1 MVPVILTIVNILIV
15 VGIACSEILLS
26 YENRDLVEQLNE
38 QTHLN
43 QYLKDQISLLTKQ
56 IQSAPKYTDPA
67 TTTLPTQE

>member
-1 MVPVILTIVNILIV
+1 MIPVILTIVNILIV

-43 QYLKDQISLLTKQ
+43 RYLGEQIALLTEQ
-56 IQSAPKYTDPA
+56 IQSAPKYIDP
-67 TTTLPTQE
+67 TTTILPTQE

>member
-43 QYLKDQISLLTKQ
+43 QYLTDQITLLTKQ
-56 IQSAPKYTDPA
+56 IQSAPKYTDP
-67 TTTLPTQE
+67 TTTILPTQE

>member
-26 YENRDLVEQLNE
+26 YENRDLTEQLNE

-43 QYLKDQISLLTKQ
+43 QYLKEQITTLTEQ
-56 IQSAPKYTDPA
+56 IHAIPKYTDP
-67 TTTLPTQE
+67 TTTILPTQE

>member
-56 IQSAPKYTDPA
+56 IDSAPKYSEL
-67 TTTLPTQE
+67 TTTILPTQE

>member
-38 QTHLN
+38 QIHLN
-43 QYLKDQISLLTKQ
+43 QYLREQVIQLTREAHP
-56 IQSAPKYTDPA
+56 APKYSEP
-67 TTTLPTQE
+67 TTTILPTQE

>member
-15 VGIACSEILLS
+15 IGIACSEILLS

-43 QYLKDQISLLTKQ
+43 QYLKEQVIQLTQ
-56 IQSAPKYTDPA
+56 EAHLAPKDAPYNVI
-67 TTTLPTQE
+67 LPTQE

>member
-1 MVPVILTIVNILIV
+1 MIPVILTIVNILIV

-43 QYLKDQISLLTKQ
+43 QYLKEQISLLTEQ
-56 IQSAPKYTDPA
+56 IKSAPKYTDYS
-67 TTTLPTQE
+67 TTVLPPQE

>member
-1 MVPVILTIVNILIV
+1 MIPVILTIVNILIV

-43 QYLKDQISLLTKQ
+43 QHLTEQISLLTEQ
-56 IQSAPKYTDPA
+56 IKSAPKYPEP
-67 TTTLPTQE
+67 TTVILPTKE

>member
-43 QYLKDQISLLTKQ
+43 QYLKEQITTLTKQ
-56 IQSAPKYTDPA
+56 IHSAPKYTDPA
-67 TTTLPTQE
+67 TTILPTQE